1 MSARGGLRHKTIAVV
16 VAALAMIVSARVN
29 AQDADSSTRE
39 ASKHFQRAVAL
50 YGEADY
56 RASLVEFKRAYAL
69 APNVAVL
76 YNVGETEYQL
86 QDYASALVTFKRY
99 LAESPANEPHRAE
112 VEGDVEILRSRVG
125 HVSVATLPVGADIT
139 IDDQPVG
146 KTPLDEAALVSIGHR
161 KIVASMPGR
170 LPVSK
175 FVDVAAED
183 NVSVTLTLPVPAESG
198 AAPLA
203 STSPGEGS
211 SGSRGIGPTLRVVGW
226 VATAAF
232 AGGAVTF
239 GVLAN
244 KASSD
249 LKRARNVFPTTT
261 ATLNHD
267 ANLATTYAAVADSL
281 TAAAIVVG
289 DITLFSTLSAASKS
303 SRKGAIATETRV
315 VVGPTSA
322 RLDVTF

>member
-1 MSARGGLRHKTIAVV
+1 MNVPGRLRRETIAVV
-16 VAALAMIVSARVN
+16 TAVLAMVFPATVL
-29 AQDADSSTRE
+29 AQDADSPTRE
-39 ASKHFQRAVAL
+39 AGKHFQRAVAL

-86 QDYASALVTFKRY
+86 QDYASALITFKRY
-99 LAESPANEPHRAE
+99 LVESPSNEPHRAE
-112 VEGDVEILRSRVG
+112 VEGDVEVLRTRVG
-125 HVSVATLPVGADIT
+125 HLTVATLPVGADVT
-139 IDDQPVG
+139 IDDQPLG

-161 KIVASMPGR
+161 KIIASMLGR
-170 LPVSK
+170 SPVSK

-183 NVSVTLTLPVPAESG
+183 NVSVTLTLPAPESG

-203 STSPGEGS
+203 STSQREGS

-249 LKRARNVFPTTT
+249 LKKARSVFPTTA

-267 ANLATTYAAVADSL
+267 ANLATTYAIVADSL
-281 TAAAIVVG
+281 TVAAIVVG

-303 SRKGAIATETRV
+303 SPKSALATETRM